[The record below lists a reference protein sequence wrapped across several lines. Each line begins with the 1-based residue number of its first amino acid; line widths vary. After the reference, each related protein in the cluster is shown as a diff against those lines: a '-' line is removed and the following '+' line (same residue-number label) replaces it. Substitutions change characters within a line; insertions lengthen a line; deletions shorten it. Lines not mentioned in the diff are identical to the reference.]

1 MDTELEDE
9 LELELVEPY
18 KGGLIGPMGEPD
30 DAKLITELEE
40 TELDVGAGEG
50 VWDPYTGGPAD
61 EDGTFRLEELVRVFV
76 AEGDP
81 DEGALDDGADVY
93 AAGVL
98 TGGNERDEVELL

>member
-1 MDTELEDE
+1 MLA

-61 EDGTFRLEELVRVFV
+61 EDGTFRLEELVRAVV

-81 DEGALDDGADVY
+81 EEGTLDDCADVY
-93 AAGVL
+93 PAGVL
-98 TGGNERDEVELL
+98 RGGNEREDDELI